1 MTTNT
6 GWKATETVWGEAAY
20 QEIKA
25 AFPGKLKSRS
35 VALCVWCYAQNP
47 DITEEEIEAIART
60 DAEIVAQRQKKRIS
74 SQGQKRAKA
83 LLGLGQATA
92 EVNDPNLSRP
102 EQALL
107 TNFRKGGMLV
117 EEYQK
122 CERRLQRAEK
132 ALEKARLALQEITP
146 QNARNLADVD
156 DAARRIL
163 GAEGLLTPAA
173 PTDAPTDAPSE
184 MVVTDQPAADPAP
197 PAVVAKPEPAKRSP
211 QPAATER
218 PEPEPQVSPW
228 DAEPIA
234 DDAFDILHKKV
245 TTAANSSLG
254 SVDDAPNPFANPGEA
269 VHITD
274 DFYSNPVEEHPEEFY
289 IVWPDD
295 EKKVVK

>member
-1 MTTNT
+1 MNTNT
-6 GWKATETVWGEAAY
+6 DWKATETVWGEAAY

-60 DAEIVAQRQKKRIS
+60 DAEIVAQRQRKRIS

-83 LLGLGQATA
+83 LLGLGQAGT

-117 EEYQK
+117 EDYQK
-122 CERRLQRAEK
+122 CERRLRRVEK
-132 ALEKARLALQEITP
+132 ALENARLALQEITP

-156 DAARRIL
+156 AAARRIL
-163 GAEGLLTPAA
+163 DAEGLLTRAA
-173 PTDAPTDAPSE
+173 PTDAPPT
-184 MVVTDQPAADPAP
+184 VVTEQPAADPAP
-197 PAVVAKPEPAKRSP
+197 PAVVAKPEPAKHPS
-211 QPAATER
+211 QPIATER

-234 DDAFDILHKKV
+234 DNTFDILHKKV

-274 DFYSNPVEEHPEEFY
+274 DFYANPEEEHPEEFY

-295 EKKVVK
+295 EKQVVK